1 MFRSLNVAATGMA
14 AQETQLDTIANNL
27 ANANTTGYKS
37 QTAEFE
43 DLLYQNLRAPTPNA
57 DGSTQPTQTQV
68 GTGVRVVATSR
79 DFSEGTLQQTGNT
92 YDLAIEGHGFFA
104 VTQPDGTIGYT
115 RAGSLKLDSQSRI
128 TTSDG
133 LVLEPPIT
141 VPADATT
148 VTIAADGTV
157 TAQQPGTTTSSKL
170 GQIQLTVFQNA
181 NGLAANGHNL
191 FTPNDASGQPITGVP
206 GTEGRGT
213 IMQGSLEGSNV
224 DVVSQMVAM
233 IQTQRA
239 YEIDSKVISAADEML
254 RNATQN
260 Q

>member
-1 MFRSLNVAATGMA
+1 MA

-43 DLLYQNLRAPTPNA
+43 DLLYQNLRAPTQNA
-57 DGSTQPTQTQV
+57 DGTVLPTQTQV

-79 DFSEGTLQQTGNT
+79 SFTEGTLSQTGNT
-92 YDLAIEGHGFFA
+92 LDVAIEGQGFLP
-104 VTQPDGTIGYT
+104 VTQTDGTIAYT
-115 RAGSLKLDSQSRI
+115 RAGSLKLDAQSRI

-133 LVLEPPIT
+133 LPLEPPIT
-141 VPADATT
+141 VPADATSI
-148 VTIAADGTV
+148 TIAADGTV
-157 TAQQPGTTTSSKL
+157 TAQQPGSNTSNKL
-170 GQIQLTVFQNA
+170 GQIQLAGFPNP
-181 NGLAANGHNL
+181 NGLSSNGHNL
-191 FTPNDASGQPITGVP
+191 YTPTEASGQPITGAP
-206 GTEGRGT
+206 GTSGLGT
-213 IMQGSLEGSNV
+213 IMQGSVEGSNV
-224 DVVSQMVAM
+224 DVVTEMVAM

>member
-1 MFRSLNVAATGMA
+1 MFRSLNVAASGMA

-57 DGSTQPTQTQV
+57 DGTVQPTQTQV

-92 YDLAIEGHGFFA
+92 YDLAVEGQGFFS

-115 RAGSLKLDSQSRI
+115 RAGSLKLDAQSRI

-133 LVLEPPIT
+133 LPLEPPIT

-148 VTIAADGTV
+148 VTIGADGTV
-157 TAQQPGTTTSSKL
+157 TAQQPGSTTSSKL
-170 GQIQLTVFQNA
+170 
-181 NGLAANGHNL
+181 
-191 FTPNDASGQPITGVP
+191 
-206 GTEGRGT
+206 
-213 IMQGSLEGSNV
+213 
-224 DVVSQMVAM
+224 
-233 IQTQRA
+233 
-239 YEIDSKVISAADEML
+239 
-254 RNATQN
+254 
-260 Q
+260 